1 MRRLLLLVITAA
13 CAATALGQGA
23 AEYLHLRR
31 ANGIKQPTSFSA
43 LDTIVGSRV
52 VELQGTVKGSFR
64 VDDKGALML
73 SRDDGGTQV
82 VECDTIPDWLVGSE
96 IKARLLV
103 NVSRPDESSE
113 ATLTLIAAAPEGQ
126 VASQDAKPTVAKN
139 SKKALTSRN
148 ASRSLR
154 KEWTLPASEVTP
166 IYASFIKSRNRRLTD
181 EKAMEIAE
189 GIIGFSLHYGVDARL
204 IMAMVMVESGF
215 NPNATSRTGAQG
227 LGQLMPGTA
236 QGLGV
241 GNSYDTMENLYGTV
255 KLVRNNLT
263 SYKASTG
270 DDFKALVLSVA
281 AYNAGNGA
289 VARHGGVP
297 PYAETQRYV
306 QKVISLYY
314 ALSGRA

>member
-1 MRRLLLLVITAA
+1 MIAVA
-13 CAATALGQGA
+13 CAATSFGQGA

-31 ANGIKQPTSFSA
+31 ANGVKQPTSFSA
-43 LDTIVGSRV
+43 LDTIIGSRV

-82 VECDTIPDWLVGSE
+82 VECSSIPDWLVGSE
-96 IKARLLV
+96 TKARLLV
-103 NVSRPDESSE
+103 KVDRGDEGSE
-113 ATLTLIAAAPEGQ
+113 ATITLIAAAPEAQ
-126 VASQDAKPTVAKN
+126 IASEDAKAAPKS
-139 SKKALTSRN
+139 SKARSNLASRN
-148 ASRSLR
+148 ATRTLR

-166 IYASFIKSRNRRLTD
+166 IYASFIKSRNKRLSD
-181 EKAMEIAE
+181 EKALEIAE

-255 KLVRNNLT
+255 KLVRSNLT

-314 ALSGRA
+314 ALSGKA